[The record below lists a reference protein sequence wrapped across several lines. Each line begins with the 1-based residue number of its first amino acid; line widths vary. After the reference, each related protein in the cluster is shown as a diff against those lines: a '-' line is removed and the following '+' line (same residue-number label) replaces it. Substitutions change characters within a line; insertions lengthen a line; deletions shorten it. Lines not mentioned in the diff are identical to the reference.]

1 MSLKTI
7 TTTYG
12 PSAQSSGY
20 LEDIGEPAG
29 HDPWPDSSDDEVA
42 SDPSVPTVLVIDDDR
57 DFLDSLGDL
66 LEHGRNYNA
75 VLAEDAASAVTL
87 AHKHF
92 PAIALIDVKLGQD
105 NGIDLVP
112 ILKMSMP
119 GLICVVMT
127 AYRDVSHSQLAF
139 DSGADAFLYK
149 PLDPS
154 GLFRT
159 LQGLLQDGES
169 DG

>member
-1 MSLKTI
+1 MKTI
-7 TTTYG
+7 TTSYR
-12 PSAQSSGY
+12 PPAQNSGY
-20 LEDIGEPAG
+20 LEDIGQPPG
-29 HDPWPDSSDDEVA
+29 HDPWPDSSDDDVA
-42 SDPSVPTVLVIDDDR
+42 SDAASPTVLVIDDDR

-66 LEHGRNYNA
+66 LEHSGSYNA
-75 VLAEDAASAVTL
+75 LLAEDAATAVTL
-87 AHKHF
+87 AHKNV

-112 ILKMSMP
+112 ILKMSLP

-159 LQGLLQDGES
+159 LQGLLHDGES
-169 DG
+169 DD

>member
-1 MSLKTI
+1 MKTI

-12 PSAQSSGY
+12 PPARNSGY
-20 LEDIGEPAG
+20 LEDIGGPSG

-42 SDPSVPTVLVIDDDR
+42 SDAGLPTILVIDDDR

-66 LEHGRNYNA
+66 LEHSGSYNTL
-75 VLAEDAASAVTL
+75 LAEDAATAVTL
-87 AHKHF
+87 AHKNV
-92 PAIALIDVKLGQD
+92 PSIALIDVKLGQD

-112 ILKMSMP
+112 ILKMSLP

-127 AYRDVSHSQLAF
+127 AYRDVTHSQLAF

-149 PLDPS
+149 PLDPN

-159 LQGLLQDGES
+159 LRGLLDDES
-169 DG
+169 DD